1 MSSQRGTY
9 HSLSLSRRWMCD
21 LVALSRTIPIA
32 ALEHRLQLKP
42 VIAAREALP
51 KPHPSWVSLF
61 LKAFALVARRR
72 PYLRRGYFS
81 FPWPRLYEHPT
92 NVAAITVE
100 REWQGE
106 NAIFFDMLPR
116 PETMGV
122 MELHHYLRRLKC
134 EPVESFR
141 TFCLLVQGSRAPLP
155 MRWLIWRYL
164 YSFSGPRRA
173 HYMGT
178 FAING
183 GSRIP
188 IRPVTTTGAIGT
200 TLYFGLFDADGS
212 VDACL
217 TFDHRV
223 MDGGE
228 VVRTLDELES
238 VLNTDIALELKALLD
253 SGPHVAPGELAHEK
267 VRPVLPGMGA

>member
-1 MSSQRGTY
+1 
-9 HSLSLSRRWMCD
+9 MCD

-42 VIAAREALP
+42 IIAAREAMP
-51 KPHPSWVSLF
+51 KPRPSWVALF

-72 PYLRRGYFS
+72 ARLRQGYFG
-81 FPWPRLYEHPT
+81 FPWPRIYEHPF

-100 REWQGE
+100 REWNGE
-106 NAIFFDMLPR
+106 HAIFFDMLPR

-122 MELHHYLRRLKC
+122 MELHYYLRRLKT
-134 EPVESFR
+134 EPVENFQ
-141 TFCLLVQGSRAPLP
+141 TFLRLIRGGPLP
-155 MRWLIWRYL
+155 MSLRWMIWRWLYC
-164 YSFSGPRRA
+164 FSGPRRA
-173 HYMGT
+173 HYIGT

-183 GSRIP
+183 GTRFP

-200 TLYFGLFDADGS
+200 TLYFGLFNADGS
-212 VDACL
+212 TDVCL

-238 VLNTDIALELKALLD
+238 VLNTDMVLELQALQ
-253 SGPHVAPGELAHEK
+253 K
-267 VRPVLPGMGA
+267 